1 MTVGKPQVNHNIIAI
16 AAALGDTHG
25 IGYQQD
31 LPWSIPADWEW
42 FQRITTK
49 PYKNQQ
55 QQELIS
61 TDIID
66 NLITTSEPCNFE
78 KDSDWHNIVI
88 MGRLSWES
96 IPMQQR
102 PHHNRYNIVV
112 STQKT
117 YNV

>member
-1 MTVGKPQVNHNIIAI
+1 MTIKQHEVIAI
-16 AAALGDTHG
+16 AAALGDTYG

-31 LPWSIPADWEW
+31 LPWSIPGDWEW

-49 PYKNQQ
+49 AY
-55 QQELIS
+55 
-61 TDIID
+61 ID
-66 NLITTSEPCNFE
+66 QLQLADTLERYTLE

-112 STQKT
+112 SSQES
-117 YNV
+117 YDV

>member
-1 MTVGKPQVNHNIIAI
+1 MTIGQHEIIAI
-16 AAALGDTHG
+16 AAALGDTYG

-31 LPWSIPADWEW
+31 LPWSIPGDWEW

-49 PYKNQQ
+49 PYT
-55 QQELIS
+55 S
-61 TDIID
+61 DT
-66 NLITTSEPCNFE
+66 NLERYSFE

-112 STQKT
+112 SSQAFTMCMQWRNGNTQRW
-117 YNV
+117 